1 VTASLWRTVAT
12 YRGTAF
18 TVATFVAIT
27 GVAWFTVPGP
37 RWALVTLGASGTL
50 LLNSVTTA
58 AFPLSLRIQRGLAL
72 GASVS
77 HAIAFGVTLNVPPTM
92 TVGDPPG
99 RMLTYVSIQ
108 STLHAI
114 RYRVPFPQPTSD
126 RMRVKAVL
134 ARPYEGSSHL
144 LIDVSGHVN
153 GTMTP
158 PVGGNMSER
167 EFTFDMAQ
175 FRATTSVVVTIT
187 PDTPDPELRIAAW
200 KSGLGRTLPDEPQYV
215 TGEIALSGLPD
226 PISGRMIQA
235 WPLIW
240 VTGP

>member
-1 VTASLWRTVAT
+1 MTASLWRTVAN

-18 TVATFVAIT
+18 TIGAFVAIT

-37 RWALVTLGASGTL
+37 RWALVTLGASGSL
-50 LLNSVTTA
+50 LLIAVTTA

-77 HAIAFGVTLNVPPTM
+77 HAVAFGVTLNVPPTM

-114 RYRVPFPQPTSD
+114 RYRVPFPQPTGD
-126 RMRVKAVL
+126 RMRVRLIL
-134 ARPYEGSSHL
+134 ARPYAGPAHL
-144 LIDVSGHVN
+144 QIDVSGRSI
-153 GTMTP
+153 GTMVLP
-158 PVGGNMSER
+158 ADGNVGER
-167 EFTFDMAQ
+167 EYTFDMAS
-175 FRATTSVVVTIT
+175 FGNDESAVLTIT
-187 PDTPDPELRIAAW
+187 PDLPDPNLRIAAW
-200 KSGLGRTLPDEPQYV
+200 RSGLGRLLPDEPQYV
-215 TGEIALSGLPD
+215 AGGMAFPGLPD
-226 PISGRMIQA
+226 PTTGRMIQV
-235 WPLIW
+235 WPMIW